1 MEEYKTDEHLLAG
14 IKKGDEKA
22 FQTLFDK
29 YYKSMCYAA
38 YKVLPDEHK
47 SKDFAQEVFLTLWR
61 KRDTVTIHTSLQAFL
76 RRAVVNKTI
85 DYIRAQRMNFEEDV
99 PETGSMGGELSDKM
113 EFKELKD
120 LIHFTAEQLPERCRL
135 VFFMSRFEELS
146 HKEIAAKLDISE
158 KTVENQITKALKV
171 LRVAVN
177 QHFTTPKI
185 IFLIF
190 FLFG

>member
-1 MEEYKTDEHLLAG
+1 MNQLNADERLLAG
-14 IKKGDEKA
+14 IKAGDESA
-22 FQTLFDK
+22 FQALFDK

-61 KRDTVTIHTSLQAFL
+61 KKETVTIHTSLHAFL

-85 DYIRAQRMNFEEDV
+85 DYIRAQRLNFEEIPDIGAD
-99 PETGSMGGELSDKM
+99 ESQKNDAM

-120 LIHFTAEQLPERCRL
+120 LIHYTADQLPTRCRL

-171 LRVAVN
+171 LRVAVA
-177 QHFTTPKI
+177 QHLKTPRI

-190 FLFG
+190 SLFG

>member
-1 MEEYKTDEHLLAG
+1 MSQLNADERLLAG
-14 IKKGDEKA
+14 IKAGDESA
-22 FQTLFDK
+22 FQSLFDR

-61 KRDTVTIHTSLQAFL
+61 KRETVKIHTSLQAFL
-76 RRAVVNKTI
+76 RRAVVNKAI
-85 DYIRAQRMNFEEDV
+85 DYIRAQRLNFEEV
-99 PETGSMGGELSDKM
+99 PDMEAEVEKHAGM

-120 LIHFTAEQLPERCRL
+120 LIHYTAEQLPERCRM

-146 HKEIAAKLDISE
+146 HKEIAANLSISE

-171 LRVAVN
+171 LRVAIA
-177 QHFTTPKI
+177 QHFATPKI
-185 IFLIF
+185 LFLF
-190 FLFG
+190 FLLFE